1 MKKLLS
7 PQWRWL
13 LLLALAALIFLP
25 RLGSREFWSPD
36 EPRFALIAQETM
48 EGGNPLVPQLYGE
61 VYSNK
66 PPLYLW
72 LVGIFSL
79 LWGRVTEWSARLPS
93 ALAAI
98 GAVPVTYLL
107 GRRLLGERA
116 AWIGAGVL
124 LTSPHFYMRSR
135 WASTDM
141 TLSFFFLL
149 SIYFLVRSLNPG
161 TGHGV
166 RTGAGRWFFVACALA
181 TLTKGPVGL
190 VLPVGILV
198 LTLVA
203 ERRFSDLLR
212 FPWLTGFAVFFLIV
226 TPWYV
231 LYGLQVGGDKFFIL
245 TISENI
251 GRYLNAWNDVK
262 PFYWYLIRFPLSFLP
277 WSLFLPGM
285 VVALIRCRREKEAGP
300 LWFLLFWFLLV
311 FLFFSIS
318 SGKRT
323 VYLLPIFPAAAL
335 LAGWFLDRG
344 FTYLGSRRF
353 AWTFGTSLA
362 LGILLLGGGA
372 ALAVQAPAMHPPAGL
387 AGMVAGLF
395 LMGAAVPVVYLGWRN
410 RLPSLAASLAAGML
424 FTEAVFSLWMLP
436 RLNGYQNVRGFSAR
450 IAATVPPAGKFATT
464 RKKRDAFSFYTGL
477 RGEEIKDDAD
487 LARLL
492 NSPEPVYCLL
502 KESEW
507 KKSSRAGN
515 LPGTVIL
522 REPVSRYTYVLVA
535 NEVNHARPAD

>member
-36 EPRFALIAQETM
+36 EPRFALIAQETL
-48 EGGNPLVPQLYGE
+48 EGGNLLVPRFHGE

-79 LWGRVTEWSARLPS
+79 PWGRVTEWSARLPS
-93 ALAAI
+93 ALGAI
-98 GAVPVTYLL
+98 CAVQVTYLL

-124 LTSPHFYMRSR
+124 LTCGHFYMRGR

-149 SIYFLVRSLNPG
+149 SIYFLARAVNPG
-161 TGHGV
+161 TGHGL

-198 LTLVA
+198 LTLAA
-203 ERRFSDLLR
+203 ERRFPDLLR
-212 FPWLTGFAVFFLIV
+212 FPWVTGFAVYFLIV
-226 TPWYV
+226 APWYV

-251 GRYLNAWNDVK
+251 SRYLNAWNDVK
-262 PFYWYLIRFPLSFLP
+262 PFYWYLARFPLSFLP
-277 WSLFLPGM
+277 WSLFLPGL
-285 VVALIRCRREKEAGP
+285 VVALIRRRRGEEAAP
-300 LWFLLFWFLLV
+300 LRFLLIWFLLV

-323 VYLLPIFPAAAL
+323 VYLLPIFPAVAL
-335 LAGWFLDRG
+335 LTGWFLDRG

-362 LGILLLGGGA
+362 LGIFLLGGGA
-372 ALAVQAPAMHPPAGL
+372 AIAVQAPVVHPPAGF
-387 AGMVAGLF
+387 AGLVAGLF
-395 LMGAAVPVVYLGWRN
+395 LMGTAVPVVYLGWRN
-410 RLPSLAASLAAGML
+410 RLPSLAGSLAVGL
-424 FTEAVFSLWMLP
+424 LITEAVFSLWLFP
-436 RLNGYQNVRGFSAR
+436 RLNGYQNVRDFSTR
-450 IAATVPPAGKFATT
+450 IAAAVPPSGKFAITG
-464 RKKRDAFSFYTGL
+464 KKRDAFSFYTGL
-477 RGEEIKDDAD
+477 RGEEIKDDKD

-492 NSPEPVYCLL
+492 HSPEPVYCLL
-502 KESEW
+502 KESDW
-507 KKSSRAGN
+507 KRSSRAGN
-515 LPGTVIL
+515 LPGTVLL
-522 REPVSRYTYVLVA
+522 REPVSRYTYVLIA
-535 NEVNHARPAD
+535 NEVDHARPAD